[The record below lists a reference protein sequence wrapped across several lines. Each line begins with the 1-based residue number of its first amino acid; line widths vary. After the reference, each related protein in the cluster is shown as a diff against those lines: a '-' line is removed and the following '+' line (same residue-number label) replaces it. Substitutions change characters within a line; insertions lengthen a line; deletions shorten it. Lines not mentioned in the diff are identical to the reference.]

1 MNASPFWPLVWKE
14 YRTGRAFWLAMAA
27 MGLLAQAG
35 VAWAHQ
41 PADRTW
47 WLYEIAL
54 MISAGFAVGIGGT
67 RFAVEHEDRTFG
79 LLRVLPVQAK
89 ELGSAKLLC
98 AVIGLCSLLM
108 ALWLTA
114 GALAGWQALS
124 PRDAGRLWGLWGLA
138 CAEGL
143 AWGILCSLI
152 IRSPLRATVA
162 AVLAVTLAIQA
173 AVTLT
178 KTHNLLEIASYVE
191 AIPLRLFLLALVVA
205 ADVWL
210 LPRWLAGQFPQSID
224 WRRTRR
230 PSVQTKSAGGWQS
243 PAPSWAAPLGRLMWQ
258 AWCEAV
264 GSAWWLIGLGLAS
277 VLVCAAVSAV
287 LLYEILDFGQ
297 VYVQP
302 PVVGGSRLI
311 PLFALM
317 PFILMTALFGSLAFS
332 VDPMWRARF
341 LAEHGVSPRL
351 VWLSRQIVWGGWLFG
366 LLAIAVVLTVVP
378 WLIPPPVLSEARP
391 EGEWW
396 DTSLPGQTLRILT
409 ADSSTQRSLFRLCN
423 EELATNAWLVWAMLF
438 SAYCVA
444 QLLSLMVRRRLL
456 AAVFS
461 IVLGCVAA
469 GWTYLMCVLDV
480 PWLWSVLPL
489 GIACLMATWLRAPSW
504 LFARGGWRGWMGPM
518 AVIVAALAGIAVG
531 IPVYRV
537 DEIPTI
543 AVNWA
548 AQDRSPADVA
558 DAKTTID
565 LYQRAYQAYLSERHT
580 SGKEWQDLLVEASR
594 QKSPWMPEAPKASWQ
609 ISLTIRQL
617 ATESLEVWA
626 TASQQEGQLAEALN
640 AYLTALRVAN
650 HFDQCAPALQVD
662 AQYPSIRCQALA
674 GLRSWAGASGQTAEQ
689 IRAAIHSLEESH
701 PAQPAPIARLEPW
714 YAAVSLAIRDLPA
727 ALDADAI
734 RGSSIGREEWIA
746 SRLPWERERA
756 LRLLNL
762 IASIEGERAGVMEW
776 ALQKNDSIDWL
787 LAPAFEPNRY
797 ADGMHIEVDRST
809 VSLLQ
814 IDQPHRFTQWLR
826 TTPLIEDR
834 DFAFAPQTWLVATEE
849 TDYRATLI
857 VLALEAWKI
866 EHGQLPDRLDQLVPA
881 ELAALPLDSVCA
893 KQFLYY
899 PHGLAERGDTRIILS
914 GAMDIPEQQPNAPPA
929 IYPPL
934 VSEPPLGERPFL
946 WSALSPNPGGQRV
959 VATELQWATDSEP
972 YVAYYGVRAT
982 QLPFSHFETGI
993 LPAGRAYFVP
1003 RAEEKQP

>member
-1 MNASPFWPLVWKE
+1 MNHSPFWPLVWKE

-67 RFAVEHEDRTFG
+67 LFAVEHEERTFG

-98 AVIGLCSLLM
+98 AVIGLCSLLL

-143 AWGILCSLI
+143 AWGILCSLV
-152 IRSPLRATVA
+152 IRSPLRATVV

-210 LPRWLAGQFPQSID
+210 LPRWLAGQFPQSIA
-224 WRRTRR
+224 WGRTRK
-230 PSVQTKSAGGWQS
+230 PSVQTKIAGGWQS

-264 GSAWWLIGLGLAS
+264 GSAWWLVGLGLAS
-277 VLVCAAVSAV
+277 VLVCAAVLAL
-287 LLYEILDFGQ
+287 LLYEVLDFGQ

-302 PVVGGSRLI
+302 PIVDGSRLI
-311 PLFALM
+311 PLFALI
-317 PFILMTALFGSLAFS
+317 PFVLMTALFGSLTFS
-332 VDPMWRARF
+332 LDPMWRARF
-341 LAEHGVSPRL
+341 LAERGVSPRL
-351 VWLSRQIVWGGWLFG
+351 VWLSRQIVWGGWLLG
-366 LLAIAVVLTVVP
+366 LLAIALVLTVVP
-378 WLIPPPVLSEARP
+378 WLLPPPVLSEARSP
-391 EGEWW
+391 WLSW
-396 DTSLPGQTLRILT
+396 DLSPQGKSLRFFT
-409 ADSSTQRSLFRLCN
+409 ADLQIQESFFRLGN
-423 EELATNAWLVWAMLF
+423 EDLAINAWLVWSMLF
-438 SAYCVA
+438 STYCVS
-444 QLLSLMVRRRLL
+444 QLMSLMVRRRLL
-456 AAVFS
+456 AAVFA
-461 IVLGCVAA
+461 IVVGCLVAA
-469 GWTYLMCVLDV
+469 WAYLMFLLDV
-480 PWLWSVLPL
+480 SWLWSVLPV

-504 LFARGGWRGWMGPM
+504 LFARSGLRGWMGPM
-518 AVIVAALAGIAVG
+518 AVIVAALAGIAVA
-531 IPVYRV
+531 IPRYRV

-543 AVNWA
+543 AVGWPP
-548 AQDRSPADVA
+548 QDRSPADVA

-609 ISLTIRQL
+609 ISFTIRQL
-617 ATESLEVWA
+617 ATESLDVWA
-626 TASQQEGQLAEALN
+626 TASQQEGQLAEALE

-662 AQYPSIRCQALA
+662 ARHPSIRCQALA
-674 GLRSWAGASGQTAEQ
+674 GLRSWAGAAGQTAEQ
-689 IRAAIHSLEESH
+689 IRAAIHRLEEIH
-701 PAQPAPIARLEPW
+701 AAQPAPSARLRPW

-756 LRLLNL
+756 LRLLDL
-762 IASIEGERAGVMEW
+762 IASIEVDRAGEIEQD
-776 ALQKNDSIDWL
+776 LQKNYPIDWL
-787 LAPAFEPNRY
+787 LTPAFEPIWFAN
-797 ADGMHIEVDRST
+797 GMRIVLNGST
-809 VSLLQ
+809 VFAQQ
-814 IDQPHRFTQWLR
+814 IEQQQHFTQWLR
-826 TTPLIEDR
+826 TTPAIEDR
-834 DFAFAPQTWLVATEE
+834 DFSFAPQTWLVATEE

-857 VLALEAWKI
+857 VLALEAWRI

-881 ELAALPLDSVCA
+881 ELPLDPVWA
-893 KQFLYY
+893 KPFLYY
-899 PHGLAERGDTRIILS
+899 PHGPAERGDTRIILS

-934 VSEPPLGERPFL
+934 VSEPTLGERPFL
-946 WSALSPNPGGQRV
+946 WSALSPNPGEQRV
-959 VATELQWATDSEP
+959 VATELHRASDSEP
-972 YVAYYGVRAT
+972 YVVYYGVGAT
-982 QLPFSHFETGI
+982 RLPFSQSETGI
-993 LPAGRAYFVP
+993 LPAGRAYFIP
-1003 RAEEKQP
+1003 QAEEKQP